1 MTCAA
6 ARELVESY
14 LDGELDPSVQA
25 EVEDHLTSCSS
36 CAEKHARVRQLQ
48 TDIRTQAPYY
58 DPPAGLERRVR
69 AASRKR
75 RKVRRNPSAAPGNGW
90 QLPQRFF
97 LPVH

>member
-36 CAEKHARVRQLQ
+36 CAEKHAAYANCKRTFAPKRL
-48 TDIRTQAPYY
+48 TMIRRLVWSGVSE
-58 DPPAGLERRVR
+58 PP
-69 AASRKR
+69 SRKR